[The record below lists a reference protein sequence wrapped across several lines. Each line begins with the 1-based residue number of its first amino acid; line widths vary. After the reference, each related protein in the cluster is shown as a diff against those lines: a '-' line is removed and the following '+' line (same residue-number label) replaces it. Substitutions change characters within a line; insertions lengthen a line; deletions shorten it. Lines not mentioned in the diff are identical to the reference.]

1 MAIAW
6 RPLLPLLIVSALI
19 FHEDWLSTP
28 SCKTLPGEP
37 ITDTQHHLDENDDL
51 KVMIVA
57 DLLLAGSE
65 ARFIDLL
72 FRDYYMSKFFRKSFQ
87 SLKPDMLLV
96 LGDVSARGWELSATK
111 WLSVVDQFH
120 RMLGPFLGL
129 PLHVVLGDRDIG
141 ECGKLN
147 ARSVDWIS
155 GRFPGLDSGGC
166 GAFEIGN
173 VSFVS
178 LNSVALL
185 CGSNDLR
192 FSIERVIESES
203 LDLATEFESIKEGMD
218 ESSKIKET
226 IREFGWRDDAIPS
239 GSGPVLLLHFPL
251 RQMATPNCD
260 RSSKTLG
267 GRWFVGTGP
276 YKLLQSLPPNATE
289 YIFQALKPSVLSN
302 QQGHLRLILLLL
314 YASMPEVIDQ
324 GDILLLKVESRII
337 FSAHTHEF
345 SSYFHPDGTREVTVP
360 ALTWNARDD
369 PGFIVANFR
378 RNNIAVSISYCSL
391 VRESRLIMGYVYV
404 MVLFVVMMVFSRRL
418 LLICSRQ

>member
-19 FHEDWLSTP
+19 VHEDWLSTP

-57 DLLLAGSE
+57 DLLLSGSE

-72 FRDYYMSKFFRKSFQ
+72 FRDYYMSKFFR

-96 LGDVSARGWELSATK
+96 LGDVSARGWELSTTK

-260 RSSKTLG
+260 RSSKTLD

-289 YIFQALKPSVLSN
+289 YIFQALKP
-302 QQGHLRLILLLL
+302 
-314 YASMPEVIDQ
+314 
-324 GDILLLKVESRII
+324 RII